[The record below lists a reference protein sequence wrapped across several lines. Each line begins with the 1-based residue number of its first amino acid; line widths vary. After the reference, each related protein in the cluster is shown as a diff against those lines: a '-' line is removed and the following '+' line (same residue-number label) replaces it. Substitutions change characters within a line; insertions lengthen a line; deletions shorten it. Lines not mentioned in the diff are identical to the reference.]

1 MFNYQASELFE
12 VKEVA
17 EREVPTVNLSLK
29 K

>member
-1 MFNYQASELFE
+1 MFKFQASELFE
-12 VKEVA
+12 VKEPA